1 MYISITGLKPRNF
14 FTTIRFWIFTIPAFK
29 AAQKSE
35 GNLFCEAKKIDSYY
49 HTITGWKNRGM
60 MMMYLRGKAH
70 SKAMKNFSLIGT
82 GSTYGYEGDSIPS
95 WNKAIKIWKENFK
108 EV

>member
-14 FTTIRFWIFTIPAFK
+14 FTTIRFWIFTIPAFR

-35 GNLFCEAKKIDSYY
+35 RNLFCEAKKINSYY

-60 MMMYLRGKAH
+60 MIMYLRGKAH
-70 SKAMKNFSLIGT
+70 SKAMKNFSF
-82 GSTYGYEGDSIPS
+82 
-95 WNKAIKIWKENFK
+95 IWHRIYIWI
-108 EV
+108 

>member
-14 FTTIRFWIFTIPAFK
+14 FTTIRFWIFTIPAFR

-35 GNLFCEAKKIDSYY
+35 GNLFCEAKKKDSYY
-49 HTITGWKNRGM
+49 HTITAWKNRGM
-60 MMMYLRGKAH
+60 MIKYLTGKDH

-82 GSTYGYEGDSIPS
+82 GSTYGYEGEQIPS

>member
-14 FTTIRFWIFTIPAFK
+14 FTIIRFWIFTIPAFR

-35 GNLFCEAKKIDSYY
+35 GNLFCESKKIDSYY
-49 HTITGWKNRGM
+49 HTITAWKNRDM
-60 MMMYLRGKAH
+60 MMKYLIDKAH

-82 GSTYGYEGDSIPS
+82 GSTYGYVGDQIPS
-95 WNKAIKIWKENFK
+95 WEKAIKTWKENFK

>member
-14 FTTIRFWIFTIPAFK
+14 FTIIRFWIYTIPAFR

-35 GNLFCEAKKIDSYY
+35 GNFFCEAKKKDSYY
-49 HTITGWKNRGM
+49 HTITAWKNRDM
-60 MMMYLRGKAH
+60 MMKYLIGKAH

-82 GSTYGYEGDSIPS
+82 GSTYGYKGDQIPS

-108 EV
+108 KV

>member
-49 HTITGWKNRGM
+49 HTITVWKN
-60 MMMYLRGKAH
+60 
-70 SKAMKNFSLIGT
+70 I
-82 GSTYGYEGDSIPS
+82 
-95 WNKAIKIWKENFK
+95 

>member
-14 FTTIRFWIFTIPAFK
+14 FTTIRFWIFTIPAFR

-35 GNLFCEAKKIDSYY
+35 GNLFCESKKIDNYY
-49 HTITGWKNRGM
+49 HTITAWKNRGNM
-60 MMMYLRGKAH
+60 MKYLTGKAH

-82 GSTYGYEGDSIPS
+82 GSTYGYERDQIPS
-95 WNKAIKIWKENFK
+95 WEEAIEIWKKNFK
-108 EV
+108 KA

>member
-35 GNLFCEAKKIDSYY
+35 GNLFCVAKKIDTYY
-49 HTITGWKNRGM
+49 HTITAWKNRDM
-60 MMMYLRGKAH
+60 MMKYLTGKAH

-82 GSTYGYEGDSIPS
+82 GSTYGYESDQIPS
-95 WNKAIKIWKENFK
+95 WEEAIKNWKKNFK